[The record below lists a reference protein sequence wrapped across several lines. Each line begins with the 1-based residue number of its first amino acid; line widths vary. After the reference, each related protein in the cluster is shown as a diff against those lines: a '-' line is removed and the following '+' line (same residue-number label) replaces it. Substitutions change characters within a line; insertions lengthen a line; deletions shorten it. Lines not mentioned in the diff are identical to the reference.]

1 MSWQVLGVITISEEV
16 TMKRLIIA
24 AMCLTC
30 GLVLADQGDETQTE
44 GPIEELQIR
53 LTAMEQIIVTAEK
66 TPVESS
72 DDFDS
77 EIDSIL
83 LDAAAL
89 EADEAEE

>member
-1 MSWQVLGVITISEEV
+1 
-16 TMKRLIIA
+16 MKRLIIA

-30 GLVLADQGDETQTE
+30 GLALADQGDETQTE

-72 DDFDS
+72 DDFDR
-77 EIDSIL
+77 EIESIL

-89 EADEAEE
+89 EADEAEK